1 MKKILSILMVS
12 FVALAMV
19 SCNKDDDNKNT
30 TNNTNNNTTTN
41 NNAGTNTQFTQW
53 MIGTWQVDY
62 ASFNGSEETPENMK
76 LYFYANGSGLLNDN
90 GETENNQFG
99 WSITG
104 NTITITLRNNRVLP
118 YTILQMSEDEITF
131 SGTMMPGYDME
142 GDVIIRMAKID
153 E

>member
-1 MKKILSILMVS
+1 MKKIASILMVS

-30 TNNTNNNTTTN
+30 NNNT
-41 NNAGTNTQFTQW
+41 NAGTNTQFTQW

-62 ASFNGSEETPENMK
+62 ASFNGTEETPENMK
-76 LYFYANGSGLLNDN
+76 MYFYFDGSGLMNDN
-90 GETENNQFG
+90 GETENNQFV
-99 WSITG
+99 WSISG

-131 SGTMMPGYDME
+131 SGTVMPGYDME

>member
-30 TNNTNNNTTTN
+30 NNNT
-41 NNAGTNTQFTQW
+41 NAGTNTQFTQW
-53 MIGTWQVDY
+53 MIGTWLVDY
-62 ASFNGSEETPENMK
+62 ASFNGTEETPENMK
-76 LYFYANGSGLLNDN
+76 MYFYFDGSGLMNDN
-90 GETENNQFG
+90 GETENNQFV
-99 WSITG
+99 WSISG

-131 SGTMMPGYDME
+131 SGTVMPGYDME

>member
-30 TNNTNNNTTTN
+30 NNNT
-41 NNAGTNTQFTQW
+41 NAGTNTQFTQW
-53 MIGTWQVDY
+53 MIGTWLVDY
-62 ASFNGSEETPENMK
+62 ASFNGTEETPENMK
-76 LYFYANGSGLLNDN
+76 MYFYLDGSGLMNDN
-90 GETENNQFG
+90 GETENNQFV
-99 WSITG
+99 WSISG

-131 SGTMMPGYDME
+131 SGTVMPGYDME

>member
-30 TNNTNNNTTTN
+30 NNNT
-41 NNAGTNTQFTQW
+41 NAGTNTQFTQW

-62 ASFNGSEETPENMK
+62 ASFNGTEETPENMK
-76 LYFYANGSGLLNDN
+76 MYFYFDGSGLMNDN
-90 GETENNQFG
+90 GETENNQFV
-99 WSITG
+99 WSISG

-131 SGTMMPGYDME
+131 SGTVMPGYDME

>member
-1 MKKILSILMVS
+1 MKKIASILMVS
-12 FVALAMV
+12 LVAVALF

-30 TNNTNNNTTTN
+30 NNNT
-41 NNAGTNTQFTQW
+41 NAGTNTQFTQW

-62 ASFNGSEETPENMK
+62 ASFNGTEETPENMK
-76 LYFYANGSGLLNDN
+76 MYFYFDGSGLMNDN
-90 GETENNQFG
+90 GETENNQFV
-99 WSITG
+99 WSISG

-131 SGTMMPGYDME
+131 SGTVIPGYDME

>member
-30 TNNTNNNTTTN
+30 NNNTNNNT
-41 NNAGTNTQFTQW
+41 NAGTNTQFTQW

-62 ASFNGSEETPENMK
+62 ASFNGTEETPENMK
-76 LYFYANGSGLLNDN
+76 MYFYFDGSGLMNDN
-90 GETENNQFG
+90 GETENNQFV
-99 WSITG
+99 WSISG

-131 SGTMMPGYDME
+131 SGTVMPGYDME

>member
-1 MKKILSILMVS
+1 MKKIASILMVS
-12 FVALAMV
+12 LVAVTLF
-19 SCNKDDDNKNT
+19 SCSKDDDNKNT
-30 TNNTNNNTTTN
+30 NNNT
-41 NNAGTNTQFTQW
+41 NAGTNTQFTQW

-62 ASFNGSEETPENMK
+62 ASFNGTEETPENMK
-76 LYFYANGSGLLNDN
+76 MYFYFDGSGLMNDN
-90 GETENNQFG
+90 GETENNGFV
-99 WSITG
+99 WSISG

-131 SGTMMPGYDME
+131 SGTVMPGYDME